1 MMNTLRN
8 AVSGWTAKILLGLLV
23 VSFAVWGIGGA
34 VQQGVA
40 SSVLTVG
47 DTDVSLQ
54 DYAFAYSRAQA
65 RLAEQ
70 IQRRPTSEEMQMFGI
85 DQGVLSQLV
94 AGAVLDNQGKHIGL
108 GLSKD
113 RLAERIASDPTF
125 RDASGN
131 FSRSAFNTA
140 LANARITE
148 QDYIRNQEE
157 AAVRSQIVDAVS
169 QGVKP
174 PLAFDRAM
182 GLYQG
187 ERRTVDYVSLS
198 PEPADK
204 IEDPSN
210 DVLTKYFED
219 NKAAYAAPEYRG
231 INYAVLTPE
240 ALADPST
247 VTDEQI
253 KADYEQYKDRYT
265 TPEKRHVRQIVFPDK
280 AAADAA
286 KTKLDGGASFAEIAK
301 DAGRSMAD
309 IDLGN
314 VTKSSI
320 PDPKIAD
327 AAFSLKSGDISGVVD
342 GTFGP
347 AILAVDEIVPGS
359 TKPLSEVSGTIRQAL
374 ALESAADTA
383 SSAYNAFEDARAGG
397 ATFAEAAK
405 TAAVPVKPVAAVSEK
420 GITPDGQPVTDLPA
434 QQDLL
439 KGAFQAE
446 PGFDN
451 LPINYQSNG
460 YVFYDVANIDPA
472 HDRPLDEVKDKVV
485 ADWKRQEADRLL
497 GEKVELLETD
507 LKAGK
512 SMQDV
517 AAKAGAEVQTAPSIT
532 RQTGAADLGQAGITA
547 AFSGSDGTIA
557 TAAGREPR
565 SQLLIKVTEVA
576 PPADPMANVDPKD
589 RQQMAESFKNDLLE
603 SYVTLLQSNTTLAVH
618 PAGIEQAK
626 AMVR

>member
-1 MMNTLRN
+1 MMNAMRN
-8 AVSGWTAKILLGLLV
+8 AISGVTAKILLGLLV

-34 VQQGVA
+34 VQQGGA
-40 SSVLTVG
+40 NSVLTVG

-65 RLAEQ
+65 RLAQQ
-70 IQRRPTSEEMQMFGI
+70 IQRRPTSKEMEMFGI

-94 AGAVLDNQGKHIGL
+94 ASAVLDNQGKRIGL

-125 RDASGN
+125 KDSSGN
-131 FSRSAFNTA
+131 FSRSAFSSA

-157 AAVRSQIVDAVS
+157 AAIRSQIVDAVS

-187 ERRTVDYVSLS
+187 ERRTVDYISLS
-198 PEPADK
+198 PEPVDK
-204 IEDPSN
+204 IADPSEA
-210 DVLTKYFED
+210 VLTKYFED
-219 NKAAYAAPEYRG
+219 HKDAYRAPEYRT
-231 INYAVLTPE
+231 ISYAVLTPE
-240 ALADPST
+240 ALADRSA
-247 VTDEQI
+247 VTEAQV
-253 KADYEQYKDRYT
+253 KSDYEKYKDRYS
-265 TPEKRHVRQIVFPDK
+265 TPEKRRIQQIVFPDK
-280 AAADAA
+280 AAAEAA
-286 KTKLDGGASFAEIAK
+286 KAKLDGGTSFADVAK
-301 DAGRSMAD
+301 EAGRSPAD
-309 IDLGN
+309 TDLGS
-314 VTKSSI
+314 VAKSAI
-320 PDPKIAD
+320 PDSKIAD
-327 AAFSLKSGDISGVVD
+327 AAFSLKSGETSGVVD

-347 AILAVDEIVPGS
+347 AILKVDDIVPGS
-359 TKPLSEVSGTIRQAL
+359 TKPLSEVSGAIRQAL
-374 ALESAADTA
+374 ALETAADTS

-405 TAAVPVKPVAAVSEK
+405 TAAIPVKSVPAVSEK
-420 GITPDGQPVTDLPA
+420 GIMQDGQPVADLPA

-472 HDRPLDEVKDKVV
+472 HDRTLDEIKDKVLG
-485 ADWKRQEADRLL
+485 DWKLQEADRLL
-497 GEKVELLETD
+497 GEKVKLLQAD

-517 AAKAGAEVQTAPSIT
+517 SAKAGAKVQTAPSIT
-532 RQTGAADLGQAGITA
+532 RQTGAADLGQAGVTA
-547 AFSGSDGTIA
+547 AFSGGDGTIA
-557 TAAGREPR
+557 TSAGREPR

-576 PPADPMANVDPKD
+576 PPADPMANVAPND

>member
-94 AGAVLDNQGKHIGL
+94 AGAVLDNQGKRIGL

-140 LANARITE
+140 LANAHITE

-198 PEPADK
+198 PESADK

-253 KADYEQYKDRYT
+253 KADYEQYKDRLHD
-265 TPEKRHVRQIVFPDK
+265 PGK
-280 AAADAA
+280 A
-286 KTKLDGGASFAEIAK
+286 
-301 DAGRSMAD
+301 
-309 IDLGN
+309 
-314 VTKSSI
+314 
-320 PDPKIAD
+320 P
-327 AAFSLKSGDISGVVD
+327 
-342 GTFGP
+342 
-347 AILAVDEIVPGS
+347 
-359 TKPLSEVSGTIRQAL
+359 
-374 ALESAADTA
+374 
-383 SSAYNAFEDARAGG
+383 
-397 ATFAEAAK
+397 
-405 TAAVPVKPVAAVSEK
+405 
-420 GITPDGQPVTDLPA
+420 
-434 QQDLL
+434 
-439 KGAFQAE
+439 
-446 PGFDN
+446 
-451 LPINYQSNG
+451 
-460 YVFYDVANIDPA
+460 
-472 HDRPLDEVKDKVV
+472 RP
-485 ADWKRQEADRLL
+485 ADRLPEQSRS
-497 GEKVELLETD
+497 GRR
-507 LKAGK
+507 
-512 SMQDV
+512 QD
-517 AAKAGAEVQTAPSIT
+517 
-532 RQTGAADLGQAGITA
+532 QARRRRKLCRNCQ
-547 AFSGSDGTIA
+547 
-557 TAAGREPR
+557 GRR
-565 SQLLIKVTEVA
+565 AQ
-576 PPADPMANVDPKD
+576 
-589 RQQMAESFKNDLLE
+589 
-603 SYVTLLQSNTTLAVH
+603 H
-618 PAGIEQAK
+618 G
-626 AMVR
+626 